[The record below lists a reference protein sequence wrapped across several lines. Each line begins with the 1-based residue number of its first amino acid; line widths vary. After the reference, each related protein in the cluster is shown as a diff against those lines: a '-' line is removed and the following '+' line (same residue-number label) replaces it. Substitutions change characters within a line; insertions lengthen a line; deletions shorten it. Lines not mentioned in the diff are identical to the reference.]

1 VAGGLEPLELLTV
14 WEQGSAETPLQRA
27 LTLVASV
34 RAQPRAEA
42 AELDVGTRDVL
53 LARYLISGGVA
64 WVATCATCPK
74 CSVRLEVPMDLGE
87 LAVLPVHEPGTT
99 FTIMVDDVS
108 LTFRL
113 PTTAD
118 LLGLSG
124 LAEGE
129 GRGRLLDR
137 CVDGPPAGLTE
148 RMAAAVEAAMEQ
160 AAPAGAVDIVVSCPE
175 CGAEELF
182 ALDVSELLW
191 ADVEARAVRLV
202 GEIHALARAYG
213 WTEAEILALSPRRRA
228 SYLALVEA

>member
-1 VAGGLEPLELLTV
+1 MTGGLDPPELLTV

-27 LTLVASV
+27 LTLVASA
-34 RAQPRAEA
+34 RAQTRAEA
-42 AELDVGTRDVL
+42 AQLDVGTREVL
-53 LARYLISGGVA
+53 LARYLVSVGAA
-64 WVATCATCPK
+64 WAVTCATCPE
-74 CSVRLEVPMDLGE
+74 CSVILEVPMDLGE
-87 LAVLPVHEPGTT
+87 LAVLPVHEPGTK

-129 GRGRLLDR
+129 APSRLLDR
-137 CVDGPPAGLTE
+137 CVDGPPDGLTAE
-148 RMAAAVEAAMEQ
+148 MAAAVEAAMEQ
-160 AAPAGAVDIVVSCPE
+160 AAPAGAVDVVASCPE

-182 ALDVSELLW
+182 ALDVSALLW
-191 ADVEARAVRLV
+191 ADVEARAVRLM

-213 WTEAEILALSPRRRA
+213 WTEAEVLALSPRRRA